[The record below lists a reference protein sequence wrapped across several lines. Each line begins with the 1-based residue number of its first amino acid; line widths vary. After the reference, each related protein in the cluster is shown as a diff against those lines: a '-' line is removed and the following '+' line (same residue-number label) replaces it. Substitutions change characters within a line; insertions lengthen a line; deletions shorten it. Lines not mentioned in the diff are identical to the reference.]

1 MLRLVVE
8 LDVPVGEH
16 QPCFGIILDVFSAEP
31 EVLITDVHMAV
42 GIEGPADLALL
53 VRFERNLAARGG
65 KLERYRSASLR

>member
-8 LDVPVGEH
+8 LDVPVRED
-16 QPCFGIILDVFSAEP
+16 QPCFGIVLDVFSAEP

-65 KLERYRSASLR
+65 KLERYRSAGLR